1 MSGRLLFPSVHPTNF
16 SIIVET
22 VFACFFL
29 FLFLCMTF
37 LMKEKKSA
45 QTSLKKQAKAKDNE
59 KQNKKQANT
68 KHKAKKEER
77 GMSYFFGVFQ
87 PSKYQASQP
96 TSLAFPQGLLNQ
108 QQQQQ
113 PPQLK
118 KEGKSIEEDGRQPK
132 QQGRCRSDDSKEKS
146 NRCKILTDDGTA
158 RFGTVYDVCTLPP
171 KHRQQQQQETRR
183 VQFMRYT
190 AIRDIKKSAV
200 AKRNKVKIARAGEKL
215 CMLGDPAAG
224 SEAEV
229 FVFKEG
235 WDVYK
240 RVWGTIKDDVA
251 QGEAVEMTVCV
262 GAHGTFDKRRG
273 RCFMAHLGRGKESDV
288 WISERWWEAKC
299 AEQQAGF
306 LRGSDGSGAGG
317 GRGDGDCEGFYV
329 EHDYDIDRTWL
340 L

>member
-1 MSGRLLFPSVHPTNF
+1 MSGRLLFTSVHPTNF

-22 VFACFFL
+22 VFACFFIFVFVYDFFDERKKCTNAL
-29 FLFLCMTF
+29 
-37 LMKEKKSA
+37 KKS
-45 QTSLKKQAKAKDNE
+45 KPKQRATKS
-59 KQNKKQANT
+59 KQVYT
-68 KHKAKKEER
+68 KHKAKQRKKR
-77 GMSYFFGVFQ
+77 MSYFFGVFQ

-96 TSLAFPQGLLNQ
+96 TSLAFPQDLLNQ
-108 QQQQQ
+108 QQQQH
-113 PPQLK
+113 LK
-118 KEGKSIEEDGRQPK
+118 KEGKCIEENGRQPK

-171 KHRQQQQQETRR
+171 KHQQQQQQETRR

-240 RVWGTIKDDVA
+240 RVWGTIKDDVV

-329 EHDYDIDRTWL
+329 EDDYNIDRTWL